1 MRPAALD
8 EPTTPV
14 GGRWIATWTT
24 ALFGMYAA
32 YYGAAQV
39 LLPKQAEE
47 IVGDGDGKV
56 ALVSWVTGVAALVTV
71 VVTVAAGTRSDRD
84 RAAGRH
90 RWVLGGA
97 LLTGAAMLVQGF
109 AGSGAT
115 MIAGWA
121 LANAGIACMTAAL
134 FAVVP
139 DEVPVTQRASVS
151 AWFGIAISVGPLLG
165 IALVTLVVL
174 GVRPGF
180 ALLGVLALALALPYA
195 FPALRRRRGPVPAA
209 VAVAPSRSGGFAG
222 VFAPLRHAD
231 FAWAWAGRF
240 LIQLSNAL
248 AQVYLFFYLKDF
260 VHYPDP
266 DTGTFVLALVYTIG
280 VVVAALPAGRISD
293 RTQRRK
299 RMVVISSL
307 LQGGAGLVFAFMPVF
322 GATIF
327 GAALLGIGYGV
338 YASVD
343 QALVTEVLPDPAD
356 RGRDLGVIN
365 IANVAPYALTGL
377 IGGVVI
383 SSFGY
388 PTLMLLVVLTG
399 ALAALTVQPIR
410 SVR

>member
-8 EPTTPV
+8 EPTAPV
-14 GGRWIATWTT
+14 GGRWVATWTA

-47 IVGDGDGKV
+47 IVGNDGKV
-56 ALVSWVTGVAALVTV
+56 ALVSWVTGIAALVTV
-71 VVTVAAGTRSDRD
+71 VITVAAGVRSDRT
-84 RAAGRH
+84 RAVGRH

-97 LLTGAAMLVQGF
+97 ALTGAALLAQGF
-109 AGSGAT
+109 APSGAA
-115 MIAGWA
+115 MIAGWG

-180 ALLGVLALALALPYA
+180 ALLGALALVLALPYA
-195 FPALRRRRGPVPAA
+195 LPALRRRGRTA
-209 VAVAPSRSGGFAG
+209 VAVAPRRSGGLAG
-222 VFAPLRHAD
+222 VLAPLRHAD

-260 VHYPDP
+260 VHHPDP
-266 DTGTFVLALVYTIG
+266 DTGTFVLALVYTVG
-280 VVVAALPAGRISD
+280 VVAAALPAGRISD
-293 RTQRRK
+293 RTRRRK

-307 LQGGAGLVFAFMPVF
+307 MQGGAGLVFAFVPVF
-322 GATIF
+322 EATIV
-327 GAALLGIGYGV
+327 GAALLGVGYGV

-377 IGGVVI
+377 VGGLVI
-383 SSFGY
+383 NSFGY
-388 PTLMLLVVLTG
+388 PTLMMLVVLTG
-399 ALAALTVQPIR
+399 ALAAFTVQPIR

>member
-14 GGRWIATWTT
+14 GGRWIATWTA

-47 IVGDGDGKV
+47 IVGNDDKV
-56 ALVSWVTGVAALVTV
+56 ALVSWVTGIAALVTV
-71 VVTVAAGTRSDRD
+71 VITVAAGVRSDRT

-97 LLTGAAMLVQGF
+97 LLTGAAMLAQGF
-109 AGSGAT
+109 AGSGGA

-139 DEVPVTQRASVS
+139 DEVPVTQRAGVS

-180 ALLGVLALALALPYA
+180 ALLGVLAMALALPYA
-195 FPALRRRRGPVPAA
+195 FPALRRRGGVP
-209 VAVAPSRSGGFAG
+209 VAVTPRRSGGLAG

-231 FAWAWAGRF
+231 FAWAWTGRF

-260 VHYPDP
+260 LHHPDP
-266 DTGTFVLALVYTIG
+266 DTGTFVLALVYTVG
-280 VVVAALPAGRISD
+280 VVAAALPAGRISD

-307 LQGGAGLVFAFMPVF
+307 LQGGAGLVFAFVPVF
-322 GATIF
+322 EMTIV

-343 QALVTEVLPDPAD
+343 QALVTEVLPDPGD

-377 IGGVVI
+377 VGGVVI

-399 ALAALTVQPIR
+399 ALAALTVQPIK